1 MVEEER
7 TAGDWLRLIFPRVLR
22 AVVWGFIMG
31 GEIFLLPLLF
41 PNFGGPF
48 GEYFSMTQFSFSY
61 LALVFLVFEVAIQ
74 LFHGTIIQYGLSM
87 ARALISIISL
97 VLITNGGVMTFT
109 LTPSA
114 GLPLPPG
121 SALVFTVDFRTIL
134 GIFLI
139 FSLLSILKN
148 LLQAVD
154 FLSKKAEEPVIPPE
168 LP

>member
-31 GEIFLLPLLF
+31 GELFLLPLLF

-48 GEYFSMTQFSFSY
+48 GKYFSMSQFSFSY
-61 LALVFLVFEVAIQ
+61 LALLFLGFEVAIQ
-74 LFHGTIIQYGLSM
+74 LLRGTIIQYGLSM
-87 ARALISIISL
+87 ARALISIVAL
-97 VLITNGGVMTFT
+97 VLITNGGIMSFT
-109 LTPSA
+109 ITSSPEI
-114 GLPLPPG
+114 PLPPG
-121 SALVFTVDFRTIL
+121 LALIFTIDFRIIL

-139 FSLLSILKN
+139 LSLLSIVKN

-154 FLSKKAEEPVIPPE
+154 FLSETVEEPVIPPE